1 MMRYFIQDFKL
12 EFENISLNDA
22 ETDKGQAISE
32 SFPYYIEVSVQN

>member
-1 MMRYFIQDFKL
+1 MIYFLQDFEF
-12 EFENISLNDA
+12 EFENICLNGA